1 MTVGLNNTPGS
12 IDAAY
17 WGAHEASL
25 RKALLRL
32 VCAWEWQPYSRASLT
47 SNELAEQWS
56 RRVPVETAAE
66 LRHRYPDLHI
76 TAERLTGP
84 PTETLC
90 RAAGESQLLAIG
102 SGGLATRTGFLGG
115 SVASATVS
123 LTERPVVLVGSGRRT
138 AERDGEG
145 RGEHAPAEVAPGPVV
160 VAVDL
165 GRPSKEALRF
175 AFEEASLRRAPLDM
189 IHGWNHPA
197 HFAHGTEAD
206 QVWREEE
213 PARDE
218 EALQA
223 TLTPWSERYP
233 EVPVREHSAVG
244 KPARD
249 LADAGAGAALV
260 VLSLEAH
267 QHRRGFSRVGHMTHA
282 LLRHCPV
289 PVAVVPRR

>member
-12 IDAAY
+12 TDAAY
-17 WGAHEASL
+17 WGAYEASL
-25 RKALLRL
+25 RNAPLRL
-32 VCAWEWQPYSRASLT
+32 VSTWEWQPYSRASLT
-47 SNELAEQWS
+47 SNEVAEQWS
-56 RRVPVETAAE
+56 RRMPAETAAE

-84 PTETLC
+84 PPETLC

-102 SGGLATRTGFLGG
+102 SGGLATRAGFLGG

-123 LTERPVVLVGSGRRT
+123 LTERPVVLVGSGQRT

-145 RGEHAPAEVAPGPVV
+145 RGERTPVEVAPGPV
-160 VAVDL
+160 AVEL
-165 GRPSKEALRF
+165 GRPSEEALRF
-175 AFEEASLRRAPLDM
+175 AFEEASLRGAPLGVT
-189 IHGWNHPA
+189 HGWNRLA

-206 QVWREEE
+206 QVR
-213 PARDE
+213 RDE
-218 EALQA
+218 EALRSA
-223 TLTPWSERYP
+223 LTPWSECYP

-244 KPARD
+244 EPARD

-260 VLSLEAH
+260 VLSQEAH
-267 QHRRGFSRVGHMTHA
+267 PHRRGFSRVGHMTHA
-282 LLRHCPV
+282 VLRHCPA